1 MPRINSAARIR
12 TAIVGFGVS
21 GGVFHGPLLG
31 ANSSYSVDAIVTS
44 NPARVAAA
52 QKRFP
57 DALIV
62 PDYASLLGRLD
73 DGGLELDLV
82 VLGTPPALHRD
93 QAIAAVD
100 RGLHVVVDKPFAP
113 SVADAQAMIDA
124 AARAG
129 VVLTVFQNRRWDGDF
144 LTVVDLIRSG
154 RLGEVR
160 TFESRFEWWRPEGF
174 GNWRDAA
181 GADDGGGLL
190 TDLGSHLIDQAIQ
203 LFGPVEEARAD
214 LRRHSGGLR
223 GGDEDSFAELRHASG
238 VLTRLWMNGLAPAL
252 GPRFHVL
259 GSRAGFTSWG
269 LDGQEGALAAG
280 ADPAKPGYGAVPS
293 REPARLSD
301 GSSAIDIGLL
311 PGDYPAFYRLLAD
324 ALSRGGPVPVDAA
337 EAIETLRLIERLHA
351 TTPIRSSQKETANA

>member
-1 MPRINSAARIR
+1 VDAVVTGHPMRTEAAR
-12 TAIVGFGVS
+12 
-21 GGVFHGPLLG
+21 
-31 ANSSYSVDAIVTS
+31 
-44 NPARVAAA
+44 
-52 QKRFP
+52 KRFP

-62 PDYASLLGRLD
+62 PDYAGLLGRID
-73 DGGLELDLV
+73 DGSLELDLV

-93 QAIAAVD
+93 QAIAAVE

-113 SVADAQAMIDA
+113 SAEDAQTMIDA

-144 LTVVDLIRSG
+144 LTVVDLVRSG

-160 TFESRFEWWRPEGF
+160 SFESRFEWWRPEGF

-190 TDLGSHLIDQAIQ
+190 TDLGSHLIDQAVQ

-214 LRRHSGGLR
+214 LRRHSDGV

-238 VLTRLWMNGLAPAL
+238 VVTRLWMNGLAPAL

-269 LDGQEGALAAG
+269 LDGQEAALAAG
-280 ADPAKPGYGAVPS
+280 ADPAKPGYGAVAS
-293 REPARLSD
+293 REPARLAD
-301 GSSAIDIGLL
+301 GKSNVDVGLL

-324 ALSRGGPVPVDAA
+324 ALRRGGPVPVDPA
-337 EAIETLRLIERLHA
+337 EALETLRLIRSLHA
-351 TTPIRSSQKETANA
+351 TTLIRSSQKEPANA

>member
-1 MPRINSAARIR
+1 MPRIKSATRIR

-31 ANSSYSVDAIVTS
+31 ANRSYSVEAVVTG
-44 NPARVAAA
+44 NPERVAAA
-52 QKRFP
+52 RKRFP
-57 DALIV
+57 RAFIV
-62 PDYASLLGRLD
+62 KDYAALLELVD
-73 DGGLELDLV
+73 DGTLELDLM
-82 VLGTPPALHRD
+82 VLGTPPALHRE
-93 QAIAAVD
+93 QAIAAVE
-100 RGLHVVVDKPFAP
+100 RGLHIVVDKPFAP
-113 SVADAQAMIDA
+113 SLEDAQAMTDA
-124 AARAG
+124 AAAAG

-144 LTVVDLIRSG
+144 LTVADLVRAG

-181 GADDGGGLL
+181 AADDGGGLL
-190 TDLGSHLIDQAIQ
+190 TDLGSHLIDQATQ
-203 LFGPVEEARAD
+203 LFGQVEDARAD
-214 LRRHSGGLR
+214 LRRHSDGL

-238 VLTRLWMNGLAPAL
+238 VVSRLWMNGLAPAR

-269 LDGQEGALAAG
+269 LDGQEAALATG
-280 ADPAKPGYGAVPS
+280 ADPRKPGYGAVPS

-301 GSSAIDIGLL
+301 GSSAIDVGLL

-324 ALSRGGPVPVDAA
+324 AVHRNGPLPVEPA
-337 EAIETLRLIERLHA
+337 EALETLRIIRVLHA
-351 TTPIRSSQKETANA
+351 TTPLRSSQKEPANV